1 MFYVMTFLGNRNV
14 LRVVSCKYHD
24 WWVFTWLLLSKTPIG
39 HWFHIFIS
47 VSALFVSFQLTFWH
61 TYIYSRANKYLTDCR
76 FVKFSHLQRMERS
89 VIFIIGTPQ
98 LWETESKKEIQKI
111 TLYDFYIINFHFIA
125 WNKYLITYQP
135 ARILFLTGLLV
146 CF

>member
-1 MFYVMTFLGNRNV
+1 
-14 LRVVSCKYHD
+14 
-24 WWVFTWLLLSKTPIG
+24 
-39 HWFHIFIS
+39 
-47 VSALFVSFQLTFWH
+47 
-61 TYIYSRANKYLTDCR
+61 
-76 FVKFSHLQRMERS
+76 MERS

-111 TLYDFYIINFHFIA
+111 TLYDFYIINFRFIA

-135 ARILFLTGLLV
+135 AKILSLTGLLV